1 MSEATSKSLDRQDI
15 EAMSETRLADLLHEL
30 GSTRSALRGE
40 LARLE
45 DSIGRL
51 EIELARRGAGG

>member
-1 MSEATSKSLDRQDI
+1 MSEATTTSLDEQDI

-30 GSTRSALRGE
+30 GSRRSALRNE

-45 DSIGRL
+45 DRIERL